1 MSPKTFS
8 LRGTYDIADNALG
21 QHHNIFDYVSPDRK
35 RAWKIVE
42 AWIFPKDL
50 RAEIGGSD
58 GQFCIQAHLS
68 TDTWTLAAFDEIVD
82 VSDNR
87 QCAWST
93 SQYVLRAAGTD
104 FIAPANGIPDC
115 GAFVCDPDT
124 IVVKEL
130 YIAAAVSSEST
141 TSPTR
146 AWNYVIILE
155 EIKVTPS
162 QSILQ
167 QVKGIGQDITS

>member
-1 MSPKTFS
+1 MSRTFS
-8 LRGTYDIADNALG
+8 LRGTYDLADNALG
-21 QHHNIFDYVSPDRK
+21 QHKNIFDYVSPDRS
-35 RAWKIVE
+35 RAWKIRE

-58 GQFCIQAHLS
+58 GQFCLQAHLA
-68 TDTWTLAAFDEIVD
+68 TDTWTLTEFDQVVD
-82 VSDNR
+82 VADNR

-104 FIAPANGIPDC
+104 FLCPANGIPA
-115 GAFVCDPDT
+115 GGVFICDPDT
-124 IVVKEL
+124 IIVKEL
-130 YIAAAVSSEST
+130 YIAAAASSEST

-146 AWNYVIILE
+146 AWNYVIVLE
-155 EIKVTPS
+155 EIKVSPS
-162 QSILQ
+162 ESILQ